1 MNSDDLA
8 ITTDLE
14 KSSQSVSALRLSA
27 DDSIYFQMIAYI
39 LNSQHR
45 KDKPQRQASYIGLLF
60 PEYKYYH
67 YQLQFCNGMF
77 EFLTFDL
84 NKYALKSA

>member
-1 MNSDDLA
+1 
-8 ITTDLE
+8 
-14 KSSQSVSALRLSA
+14 
-27 DDSIYFQMIAYI
+27 MIAYI
-39 LNSQHR
+39 LNSQLR

-77 EFLTFDL
+77 EFLTFEL
-84 NKYALKSA
+84 NKYALKSAYPKNWTVNLIKINLTNGIIVL